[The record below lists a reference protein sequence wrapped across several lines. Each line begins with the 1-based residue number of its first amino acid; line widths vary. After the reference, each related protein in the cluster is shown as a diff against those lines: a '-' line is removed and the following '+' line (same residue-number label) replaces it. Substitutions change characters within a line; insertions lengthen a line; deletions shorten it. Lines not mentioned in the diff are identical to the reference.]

1 MGLLKQKIS
10 FLFLII
16 LLPNCLSTAQQQDT
30 TDIIPVQYRR
40 GVELQ
45 NGYQTYQQKYSGKDL
60 ADEKRRLFPLQS
72 TGVWTELNPKVP
84 RVDYIGIHF
93 VNVDT
98 GWAVG
103 DLGALIKTTDG
114 GLNWITEE
122 TNTTTPLL
130 KVNSFNGQIVIAS
143 GFSGLILRSTDGG
156 DSWSQ
161 ITSGVT
167 GDLWGLQ
174 MINDTLGWAC
184 GTNNSLIKTTD
195 RGISWQTVTIPGY
208 TNNYWWID
216 FLNENY
222 GLIAGDG
229 KVLRTTNGG
238 NNWEII
244 QAGDSYPLF
253 CINVIDS
260 MHIAAAGYGGPDHP
274 SAKNIYSSD
283 GGNTWI
289 DGGDLQAFAINCISY
304 INTDTGYISMN
315 EAGLWKTT
323 NRGQNWVILDSVYSN
338 YMGEYEI
345 QLFNEENIGYDAG
358 SGLRIY
364 KAEGNLDSW
373 HKSIIN
379 DDLSDV
385 YFTNEQKGF
394 VISPGLNGNL
404 YETTNGGI
412 NWQPAPGPSGYC
424 LLFTDSLTG
433 YIGSTNSKIYKT
445 TSGGAA
451 WYQTNGIINPIA
463 KIFFTNHQTGWAVGG
478 PRIFK
483 TTDAGE
489 NWSEMLNIGT
499 DSFTSI
505 FFEDS
510 LNGWTTSRYIW
521 QTTDGGYSWT
531 ERTDIPT
538 FFGKDIYFT
547 ANMGFTIEMLT
558 LYKST
563 DNGNNWFTQLS
574 SQYVI
579 RSFGWLSN
587 SHGFIIGDGVYET
600 IDGGNT
606 WNEILEL
613 RNIGLRKLQSPMANL
628 GYSSGFQGLIYKYI
642 DTTYTPVE
650 ISSFTAKTDDE
661 SVKLNWTTSTET
673 NNKGFE
679 VERFDEAL
687 KTEWEK
693 IGYVEGY
700 GTTTE
705 PNSYSFTDENVT
717 TGTYKYRLKQID
729 FNGNYKYSQTTE
741 VNLTAPEKFLLEQ
754 NYPNPFNPETTIKY
768 SIPVREKVELTVF
781 DVLGREVQ
789 NLVNEIKDAGNYEVS
804 FDAEKF
810 VSGVYIY
817 RLKSGN
823 YIKAFKMILL
833 K

>member
-1 MGLLKQKIS
+1 M
-10 FLFLII
+10 
-16 LLPNCLSTAQQQDT
+16 
-30 TDIIPVQYRR
+30 
-40 GVELQ
+40 
-45 NGYQTYQQKYSGKDL
+45 
-60 ADEKRRLFPLQS
+60 
-72 TGVWTELNPKVP
+72 
-84 RVDYIGIHF
+84 
-93 VNVDT
+93 
-98 GWAVG
+98 
-103 DLGALIKTTDG
+103 
-114 GLNWITEE
+114 
-122 TNTTTPLL
+122 
-130 KVNSFNGQIVIAS
+130 
-143 GFSGLILRSTDGG
+143 
-156 DSWSQ
+156 
-161 ITSGVT
+161 
-167 GDLWGLQ
+167 
-174 MINDTLGWAC
+174 
-184 GTNNSLIKTTD
+184 
-195 RGISWQTVTIPGY
+195 
-208 TNNYWWID
+208 
-216 FLNENY
+216 
-222 GLIAGDG
+222 IAGDG